1 MTSTKQ
7 CDNNEA
13 GGGFQALYLNVDMTD
28 RLTQGF
34 IGAAFAAQK
43 ILCWGKRETRIH
55 GFFQNNYWSPST
67 QLLYLIAYLR
77 YRLLN

>member
-7 CDNNEA
+7 YDNNEA

-43 ILCWGKRETRIH
+43 ILC
-55 GFFQNNYWSPST
+55 
-67 QLLYLIAYLR
+67 
-77 YRLLN
+77 